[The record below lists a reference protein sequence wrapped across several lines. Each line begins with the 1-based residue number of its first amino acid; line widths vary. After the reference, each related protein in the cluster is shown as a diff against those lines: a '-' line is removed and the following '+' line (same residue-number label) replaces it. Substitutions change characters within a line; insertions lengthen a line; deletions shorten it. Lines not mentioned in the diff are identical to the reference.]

1 MRKGACLKILRC
13 KKGIIW
19 DKIWDGGGGGGGPAR
34 AAYPRYRDRID
45 ELVCGLV
52 FCLVSGR

>member
-1 MRKGACLKILRC
+1 MGWGR
-13 KKGIIW
+13 
-19 DKIWDGGGGGGGPAR
+19 GGGGPAR